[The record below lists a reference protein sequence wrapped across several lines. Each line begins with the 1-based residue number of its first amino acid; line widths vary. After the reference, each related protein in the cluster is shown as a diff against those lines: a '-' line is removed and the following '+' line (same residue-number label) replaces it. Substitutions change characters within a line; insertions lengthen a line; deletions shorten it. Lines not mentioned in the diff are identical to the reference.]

1 MAKKGHK
8 SPPPHR
14 GRRPLKTKKDLQ
26 TKPCSLSSGQ
36 NTMQSSSLSNKDST
50 EPWQKPIDVE
60 EQHSDD
66 ETHIYDMKIAWQKS
80 PPNAKSLEKFDLC
93 LKKYHTLTKTSLFA
107 NDETPFHI
115 YFQNSSEYHWKKKDK
130 LYKQMTNFTGGKV
143 SIGTRAKDRFQIQ
156 PGNQIAIPM
165 LRNLCIDMVAFAA
178 FKEWKSLLI
187 LTPPKSEVKTMEGQ
201 KDHIGYLVG
210 ETLCLALSSRN
221 HNFQTHHLSGFEIF
235 SQPIPA
241 SKASD
246 EESSDAKEK
255 WVAKAR
261 RKQGNWKLKKGN
273 PLKKA
278 VQEVGVVII
287 VDDSIISMSSMLRM
301 VQAVQYFRPDVPIV
315 IGALYSLTN
324 PPDSAA
330 LMWNTLK
337 QIPII

>member
-1 MAKKGHK
+1 MGKKGRK

-26 TKPCSLSSGQ
+26 AKPSSLSSGHD
-36 NTMQSSSLSNKDST
+36 TMQSSSLSNKDST
-50 EPWQKPIDVE
+50 QPWQKPIDVKE
-60 EQHSDD
+60 NHSDD
-66 ETHIYDMKIAWQKS
+66 ETHIYDMKIAWQNS
-80 PPNAKSLEKFDLC
+80 LPNAKSLEKFDLS
-93 LKKYHTLTKTSLFA
+93 LKKYHTLTKTSLLA
-107 NDETPFHI
+107 NNETPFHI
-115 YFQNSSEYHWKKKDK
+115 YFQSSSEFQSKNKEK
-130 LYKQMTNFTGGKV
+130 LYKQMINFTGGKV

-187 LTPPKSEVKTMEGQ
+187 LTPPKSEVKTMESQ

-210 ETLCLALSSRN
+210 ETLCIALSSRN

-246 EESSDAKEK
+246 EESSGTSEK
-255 WVAKAR
+255 WDAKAR
-261 RKQGNWKLKKGN
+261 RKQGNWKLKKRN

-278 VQEVGVVII
+278 VREVGVVMI
-287 VDDSIISMSSMLRM
+287 VDDSMISMTSMLRM

-315 IGALYSLTN
+315 IGALYARTN

-330 LMWNTLK
+330 FMWNTLK